1 MLATNAPPDFS
12 VGFGLPFWLDL
23 LRPQFPTIDG
33 DLDTDAVVI
42 GAGIFGL
49 KVARYLSHQG
59 VRCIILDAGRVGDG
73 ASGRNQGSVNH
84 GASIGYGEAISRY
97 GRERA
102 KTIWQLGLENHR
114 LIREQLEDYEI
125 DCGYRE
131 SGFTF
136 LARRDM
142 PNWELKLREFRSEYD
157 LLHGDGFAVEYVDEA
172 AAERATGNGV
182 FAGGLKYLTDAQFHS
197 GQYVI
202 GLAQGVARQPMV
214 QLFEGAR
221 VRDIVR
227 RGEITEVSVGD
238 QTVRAHLVFLGLNA
252 LAPQYVPGLAP
263 SLRAERGQVLITEP
277 VAMRPCSG
285 SFGTDMAWWRDVE
298 EPDGVFRLLFGGGRV
313 REEPDSLFPQ
323 FTADGRSNIRLETA
337 GFSPSLAHQ
346 HRLDRQF
353 ALLFPQYSNQRVS
366 HRWGGLQS
374 FTADGF
380 PEVGLFDEERRIYG
394 AAGFCGRGN
403 CYSDVAAAYV
413 TGLALRRPC
422 LLDSRFSTVMEQLM
436 QVGRSPAAW
445 GLWTSSH
452 DNVSP

>member
-1 MLATNAPPDFS
+1 M
-12 VGFGLPFWLDL
+12 
-23 LRPQFPTIDG
+23 
-33 DLDTDAVVI
+33 
-42 GAGIFGL
+42 
-49 KVARYLSHQG
+49 
-59 VRCIILDAGRVGDG
+59 
-73 ASGRNQGSVNH
+73 
-84 GASIGYGEAISRY
+84 
-97 GRERA
+97 
-102 KTIWQLGLENHR
+102 
-114 LIREQLEDYEI
+114 
-125 DCGYRE
+125 
-131 SGFTF
+131 
-136 LARRDM
+136 
-142 PNWELKLREFRSEYD
+142 
-157 LLHGDGFAVEYVDEA
+157 DEA

-202 GLAQGVARQPMV
+202 GLAQSVARQPMV

-346 HRLDRQF
+346 HRLIGNLRCYF
-353 ALLFPQYSNQRVS
+353 RSIATSGSRIAGVACNRSRRMVFPRLVCSTKSAVS
-366 HRWGGLQS
+366 M
-374 FTADGF
+374 
-380 PEVGLFDEERRIYG
+380 ER
-394 AAGFCGRGN
+394 
-403 CYSDVAAAYV
+403 
-413 TGLALRRPC
+413 
-422 LLDSRFSTVMEQLM
+422 LDSANGATATAMWLRLM
-436 QVGRSPAAW
+436 
-445 GLWTSSH
+445 
-452 DNVSP
+452 